1 MLMILTQLKQT
12 GYQLSDIAFL
22 SPIEGNQYNSGLKRV
37 ANILDKNNIAYNAYY
52 RETKESTKK
61 NCFLTTRQ
69 AVNLYTI
76 HGSKGLEFKVVILL
90 HFSDNMMN
98 SEMYEQ

>member
-1 MLMILTQLKQT
+1 MRTIEKLK
-12 GYQLSDIAFL
+12 
-22 SPIEGNQYNSGLKRV
+22 NQP
-37 ANILDKNNIAYNAYY
+37 
-52 RETKESTKK
+52 KK